1 MKTESLSDAAGT
13 GERSRALSVHQG
25 VDQPDKKL
33 FRACESIF
41 LQDAGRPHWARV
53 DYRGGPDLAAM
64 HPRWADWWRVPDA
77 ADPAGHFLNQ
87 HLEALRD
94 RA

>member
-1 MKTESLSDAAGT
+1 
-13 GERSRALSVHQG
+13 
-25 VDQPDKKL
+25 
-33 FRACESIF
+33 
-41 LQDAGRPHWARV
+41 HWARV